1 MPSKNPRI
9 NIVLDPPLYDLIEQR
24 AERQGVSLSLA
35 TRDLIKEALE
45 MEEDVAL
52 GQPAAEREESYP
64 EERALSHDDVWK

>member
-9 NIVLDPPLYDLIEQR
+9 NVVVDPPLFELIEQR
-24 AERQGVSLSLA
+24 AERQGVSMSLA

-52 GQPAAEREESYP
+52 GILAEEREGSFR
-64 EERALSHDDVWK
+64 EETALSHDDVWK